1 LGNGSPQRARAGKI
15 GFLIPALATKVAGL
29 GGLLK
34 RIFFDILPGE
44 KQYLSDLVLYKERSR

>member
-1 LGNGSPQRARAGKI
+1 
-15 GFLIPALATKVAGL
+15 LATKVAGL